1 MSYEDE
7 TRQRIEARKRNAE
20 LKKEQQIKKRK
31 ITLGILA
38 AAIVVI
44 VVLIIVVASVSA
56 KKDSEV
62 KTTAPKETS
71 ILGATTAETTEAV
84 TTTQKVTQQTT
95 SETTVAATTEK
106 TVPETTEEET
116 QAPTEEQTEE
126 ETTRP
131 SGEIK
136 HARDDVNIR
145 RKPKESSKVL
155 DIVNKGDE
163 LEVLSTDKGWCH
175 VIWNGIEGYVSAR
188 FIK

>member
-62 KTTAPKETS
+62 ETTAPKETS
-71 ILGATTAETTEAV
+71 ILGATTA
-84 TTTQKVTQQTT
+84 
-95 SETTVAATTEK
+95 
-106 TVPETTEEET
+106 ETTEEET

>member
-7 TRQRIEARKRNAE
+7 PRQRIEARKRNAE

-71 ILGATTAETTEAV
+71 ILGATTAETT
-84 TTTQKVTQQTT
+84 
-95 SETTVAATTEK
+95 
-106 TVPETTEEET
+106 
-116 QAPTEEQTEE
+116 
-126 ETTRP
+126 
-131 SGEIK
+131 
-136 HARDDVNIR
+136 D
-145 RKPKESSKVL
+145 RKSV
-155 DIVNKGDE
+155 V
-163 LEVLSTDKGWCH
+163 
-175 VIWNGIEGYVSAR
+175 
-188 FIK
+188 

>member
-1 MSYEDE
+1 MLFRS
-7 TRQRIEARKRNAE
+7 
-20 LKKEQQIKKRK
+20 
-31 ITLGILA
+31 
-38 AAIVVI
+38 
-44 VVLIIVVASVSA
+44 
-56 KKDSEV
+56 
-62 KTTAPKETS
+62 
-71 ILGATTAETTEAV
+71 EAV
-84 TTTQKVTQQTT
+84 TTTQKVAQQTT
-95 SETTVAATTEK
+95 PETTVAATTEK

>member
-38 AAIVVI
+38 VAIVVI

-62 KTTAPKETS
+62 ETTAPKETS

-84 TTTQKVTQQTT
+84 TTTQKV
-95 SETTVAATTEK
+95 AEK
-106 TVPETTEEET
+106 TVRETTEEET

-155 DIVNKGDE
+155 DIVNKGDK